1 MDNSKTQAILGIRQ
15 KKKKEGKKK
24 ESNTIPQKE
33 PRGDPRCSI
42 IVNLFCFLKDT
53 RRVTPCHAQNNSI
66 GDRGK
71 KIPTKIG
78 KDPLSYMDSIF
89 RSDQPV
95 LYDDRKSF
103 VAMTSK
109 LEHCFLVLV

>member
-1 MDNSKTQAILGIRQ
+1 MDNSKTQAMLGIRQ
-15 KKKKEGKKK
+15 KKKKEKK

-33 PRGDPRCSI
+33 PRCSI
-42 IVNLFCFLKDT
+42 IVNLFCFLT

-71 KIPTKIG
+71 KISTKIG
-78 KDPLSYMDSIF
+78 KDPLSYMGSIF